1 LAKHSHNRVKPRP
14 SWTLPDARTRTL
26 NHARTEIRDA
36 DSASDMPT
44 SPYAALSRRL
54 SSASTPVTESSSP
67 LFSFDSAS
75 TPGHRQPLTLEVFVK
90 TTGRE
95 TERLV
100 EREYEVLDGKGDAV
114 RGKKA
119 RRVLRRGG
127 SVEREGEGVGVE
139 RGVEDEG
146 FELL

>member
-1 LAKHSHNRVKPRP
+1 
-14 SWTLPDARTRTL
+14 
-26 NHARTEIRDA
+26 
-36 DSASDMPT
+36 
-44 SPYAALSRRL
+44 
-54 SSASTPVTESSSP
+54 
-67 LFSFDSAS
+67 
-75 TPGHRQPLTLEVFVK
+75 
-90 TTGRE
+90 
-95 TERLV
+95 V

-127 SVEREGEGVGVE
+127 SVEREGEGEGEE